1 MLFRSEEAQRYYA
14 DVKRLAAENGRDP
27 ATVKVLPGFSPLVG
41 RTEKDAQEQFDY
53 LQSLVH
59 PVVAR
64 EYISMA
70 LKADLSQYPL
80 DGPVPDLPLPTANG
94 SHSSFMTTMALA
106 RRENLTIR
114 QLGMRMAAAR
124 QRVFVKGTA
133 EQIADH
139 MEHWFR
145 NGAADGFNILPPF
158 LPGSLDDFVDQVVP
172 VLQRQIGRAHV

>member
-1 MLFRSEEAQRYYA
+1 
-14 DVKRLAAENGRDP
+14 
-27 ATVKVLPGFSPLVG
+27 
-41 RTEKDAQEQFDY
+41 
-53 LQSLVH
+53 
-59 PVVAR
+59 
-64 EYISMA
+64 
-70 LKADLSQYPL
+70 
-80 DGPVPDLPLPTANG
+80 
-94 SHSSFMTTMALA
+94 MALA

-172 VLQRQIGRAHV
+172 VLQRRGLFRTDYEGETLRDHLGLERPQNRYAGARRSS

>member
-1 MLFRSEEAQRYYA
+1 MKAGWR
-14 DVKRLAAENGRDP
+14 AAENGRDP

-114 QLGMRMAAAR
+114 QLGMRMAAALVDTIPLGVDTPADLERAR
-124 QRVFVKGTA
+124 QL
-133 EQIADH
+133 
-139 MEHWFR
+139 FR
-145 NGAADGFNILPPF
+145 PL
-158 LPGSLDDFVDQVVP
+158 
-172 VLQRQIGRAHV
+172 